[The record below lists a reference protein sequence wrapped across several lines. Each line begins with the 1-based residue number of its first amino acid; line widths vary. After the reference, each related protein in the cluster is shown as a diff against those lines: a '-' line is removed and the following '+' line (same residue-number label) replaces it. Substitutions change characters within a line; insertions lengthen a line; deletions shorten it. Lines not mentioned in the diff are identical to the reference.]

1 MQWKHNNSIF
11 ISLLLY
17 HTYKNMYKKKWPY
30 HNKGVPESARKPPG
44 ELWNTEIKQMCIT
57 QLRPDSFLHF
67 EAPVSPFF

>member
-1 MQWKHNNSIF
+1 MKTQQLNLYF
-11 ISLLLY
+11 IIIVS
-17 HTYKNMYKKKWPY
+17 HIQEHVQKKWPY